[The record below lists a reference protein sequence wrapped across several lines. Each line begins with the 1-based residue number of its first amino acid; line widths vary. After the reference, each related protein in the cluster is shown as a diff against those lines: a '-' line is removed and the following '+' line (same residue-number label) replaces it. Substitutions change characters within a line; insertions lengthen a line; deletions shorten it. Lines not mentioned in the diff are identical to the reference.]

1 MDALDDN
8 VCVRIL
14 GFVRTPR
21 DAVRLAAASKRMRR
35 LEPSV
40 RRYALMLVAAGDAEA
55 LGWLRARACRVAR
68 VHIDCAGAPMAQLRA
83 AHTLASAMPCANT
96 LLSMGSAPFRDILQT
111 LSRDGAAMTALLKR
125 HVVARLGGAT
135 RDGVSDLG
143 RKMLDKYGYDTDH
156 DAFARASF
164 AWSCNNPIS
173 AGVNGQLHLDLHM
186 WQSADTSFC
195 EMHIDVHRC
204 SNGYLLDRSMRIIGD
219 ENTTDWWLEAAT
231 LYLDVQKYEL
241 WPMEEDDNSEFED
254 EFEDDSEDKSDDE
267 AEDEAEDKS
276 EEV

>member
-8 VCVRIL
+8 VCARIM

-68 VHIDCAGAPMAQLRA
+68 VHIDCAGAPMAELRA
-83 AHTLASAMPCANT
+83 AHGLAGAMPWST
-96 LLSMGSAPFRDILQT
+96 RLSMRSALFRDILLT

-135 RDGVSDLG
+135 RDGVCDIESE
-143 RKMLDKYGYDTDH
+143 MLHKYGYDPDY
-156 DAFARASF
+156 DENASASF
-164 AWSCNNPIS
+164 AWCCNNPIP
-173 AGVNGQLHLDLHM
+173 AGVNGQLQLELHM
-186 WQSADTSFC
+186 WQEADEPDC
-195 EMHIDVHRC
+195 LMHFIVTRC
-204 SNGYLLDRSMRIIGD
+204 SIGCFVERSLSISGD
-219 ENTTDWWLEAAT
+219 ENTTDWWLEAA
-231 LYLDVQKYEL
+231 EL
-241 WPMEEDDNSEFED
+241 FSRC
-254 EFEDDSEDKSDDE
+254 
-267 AEDEAEDKS
+267 AE
-276 EEV
+276 V